1 MTYCVGMCLAE
12 GCVLLSDT
20 RTNAGW
26 DNIATFSKM
35 HVFSAPGERVVALM
49 TAGNLAIT
57 QSVISLVSEGLENKE
72 TGERE
77 TLWDMH
83 SMFDT
88 ARFVGRAVRD
98 VYEKDHAA
106 LEERGVPF
114 DAAFIVAGQL
124 RGRRM
129 RMFQIYSAGNFIE
142 ASKDTPFLQIGEH
155 KYGKPILDRVC
166 KYDTPLKDAISLA
179 MISMDS
185 TLRSNLSVGLPLDL
199 VVFARDK
206 VAIEVQQRVDEND
219 PFFRMISER
228 WSASLRN
235 AYRALPLPPWMNG
248 ERTPASVA
256 APAKRAVRKRAKKD

>member
-1 MTYCVGMCLAE
+1 MCLAE
-12 GCVLLSDT
+12 GCVMLADT

-26 DNIATFSKM
+26 DNIATFSKL

-57 QSVISLVSEGLENKE
+57 QSVVSLISEGLENPE
-72 TGERE
+72 TGERQ

-88 ARFVGRAVRD
+88 ARFIGRAVRD

-106 LEERGVPF
+106 LELRGVPF
-114 DAAFIVAGQL
+114 EASFIVAGQL
-124 RGRRM
+124 HGRRM

-142 ASKDTPFLQIGEH
+142 SSKDTPFLQIGEH

-166 KYDTPLKDAISLA
+166 TYDTPLKDAVALA

-199 VVFARDK
+199 AVFARDK
-206 VAIEVQQRVDEND
+206 VKFDVHQRVHEND
-219 PFFRMISER
+219 PYFRMLSDR
-228 WSASLRN
+228 WSASLRS
-235 AYRALPLPPWMNG
+235 AYRALP
-248 ERTPASVA
+248 A
-256 APAKRAVRKRAKKD
+256 APWVDEDVARPAAAPERASKKRTRKD

>member
-1 MTYCVGMCLAE
+1 MCLAE
-12 GCVLLSDT
+12 GCVLLADT

-57 QSVISLVSEGLENKE
+57 QSVVSLISEGLENKD
-72 TGERE
+72 TGERQ
-77 TLWDMH
+77 TLWDMN

-98 VYEKDHAA
+98 VYEKDHEA
-106 LEERGVPF
+106 LEQRGVPF
-114 DAAFIVAGQL
+114 EAAFIVAGQL
-124 RGRRM
+124 KGRRM
-129 RMFQIYSAGNFIE
+129 RMFQIYNAGNFIE

-166 KYDTPLKDAISLA
+166 TYDTPLRDAVSLA

-199 VVFARDK
+199 LVFGRDK
-206 VAIEVQQRVDEND
+206 VEIEVQQRIHEND
-219 PFFRMISER
+219 PFFKGISER

-235 AYRALPLPPWMNG
+235 AYRSLPPPPWVEAETPRPAVAL
-248 ERTPASVA
+248 ERATK
-256 APAKRAVRKRAKKD
+256 KRTRKKT